1 MNDSISRHARAT
13 FLRALLCCCALLG
26 TTWAF
31 AGDGGSEQLNQVFR
45 RSALQIATPDARI
58 HKFDVWIADDE
69 PRRARGLM
77 FVTKMADD
85 QGMLF
90 IYPQPQLVAM
100 WMKNTHIA
108 LDMLFV
114 GVDGRVE
121 RVAENT
127 TPMSTKTIESGKPVL
142 AVIELNAGTAKRINI
157 RAGAQV
163 IHPAFSR
170 TPGQ

>member
-1 MNDSISRHARAT
+1 MKDSISRQART
-13 FLRALLCCCALLG
+13 GLLRALLCCCAFLG
-26 TTWAF
+26 ATWAF
-31 AGDGGSEQLNQVFR
+31 AADGSSEQLNQLFR

-77 FVTKMADD
+77 FVTKMADRE
-85 QGMLF
+85 GMLF
-90 IYPQPQLVAM
+90 LYPQPQLVAM
-100 WMKNTHIA
+100 WMKNTHIS

-114 GVDGRVE
+114 SADGRVE

-142 AVIELNAGTAKRINI
+142 AVIELNAGAAKRMNI

-163 IHPAFSR
+163 IHPAFSPR
-170 TPGQ
+170 Q